1 MTCSFPSF
9 RAVTS
14 LALVSYILDWNYT
27 DQIILT
33 VFLASLFCSTAS
45 FLVCQTYKGIIRHS
59 AFTETGRIAMSS
71 SLKVATILP
80 VLLFTTGLLSFRGF
94 LLGSVVDFFLTFFI
108 LTIFRAFLI
117 TLYTFMVSSIASN
130 RKDKL
135 FIFGHEDSS
144 PALLNDSFLRE
155 NSSYQVEG
163 FLRFGQRVSMRIGLY
178 KVYFITD
185 QEEFSRWVNRYNIK
199 AILFTD
205 YKAVKEE
212 SERLVRFCE
221 KEKVRMLLLPSLDE
235 LKGGKLKMR
244 ALPEV
249 RIEDLLGREEIR
261 INMEEI
267 AGSLKGKVVLVTGAA
282 GSIGSELCRQLC
294 HFGLKQLVL
303 FDSAETPMH
312 NIRLE
317 LEEKFPDVE
326 FTPVMGDIRMIH
338 RVESIYQRFRPHI
351 VFHAAAYK
359 HVPLM
364 EENPCEAVHTNVYGT
379 RNVADM
385 AVKYDVDKFIMV
397 STDKAVNPTNV
408 MGASKRLAEMYVQS
422 LSIAISKGR
431 QSGKTRFITTRFGN
445 VLGSNGSVIPRFR
458 EQLAKGGPLTV
469 THPDI
474 IRYFMTIPEACRLV
488 LEAAFMG
495 KGNEIFVFDMGTPV
509 KIADLARR
517 MIELAGL
524 IPGEDIEIK
533 YTGLRPGEKLYEE
546 LLATKE
552 NTLPTE
558 NEKIYRA
565 QVREYDYEDI
575 CTLMSPLIDLAIKVD
590 KMGTVRMMKGIVP
603 EFKSKNS
610 VYEALDK
617 AEYIPC
623 SCFLQYYPPSVWA
636 EAITPVESVSGYP
649 S

>member
-1 MTCSFPSF
+1 MIIFLIDLFLSVFST
-9 RAVTS
+9 VTS

-33 VFLASLFCSTAS
+33 VFLASLFCSPAS

-610 VYEALDK
+610 VYEVLDK
-617 AEYIPC
+617 E
-623 SCFLQYYPPSVWA
+623 
-636 EAITPVESVSGYP
+636 
-649 S
+649 

>member
-1 MTCSFPSF
+1 MKINDLLLRLTKEKYLNRWIIFLIDLFLSVFST
-9 RAVTS
+9 VTS

-590 KMGTVRMMKGIVP
+590 KMGAVRMMKGIVP

-617 AEYIPC
+617 AE
-623 SCFLQYYPPSVWA
+623 
-636 EAITPVESVSGYP
+636 
-649 S
+649 

>member
-1 MTCSFPSF
+1 MKINDLLLRLTKEKYLNRWIIFLIDLFLSVFST
-9 RAVTS
+9 VTS

-163 FLRFGQRVSMRIGLY
+163 FLRFGQCVSMRIGLY

-509 KIADLARR
+509 KIANLARR

-575 CTLMSPLIDLAIKVD
+575 CAVMSPLIDLAIKVD

-617 AEYIPC
+617 AE
-623 SCFLQYYPPSVWA
+623 
-636 EAITPVESVSGYP
+636 
-649 S
+649 

>member
-1 MTCSFPSF
+1 MKINDLLLRLTKEKYLNRWIIFLIDLFLSVFST
-9 RAVTS
+9 VTS

-33 VFLASLFCSTAS
+33 VFLASLFCSPAS

-533 YTGLRPGEKLYEE
+533 YTGLHPGEKLYEE

-610 VYEALDK
+610 VYEVLDK
-617 AEYIPC
+617 E
-623 SCFLQYYPPSVWA
+623 
-636 EAITPVESVSGYP
+636 
-649 S
+649 